1 MNNRD
6 HQIDKFLSKIGWHGV
21 PHSPL
26 AHDASF
32 RRYKRITTNGMSAV
46 LMDAPSPREDVRPF
60 IKVSHILTRLG
71 LSAPQIYA
79 KDLDVGF
86 LLLEDLGDAT
96 FSRLLNDGASA
107 EELYMLAI
115 DVLVE
120 LHRRIRKETLP
131 LDIASYAKEVFFE
144 EAALLVNWYL
154 PAVLKASATPAAQIS
169 YRKIWEELFAKEF
182 EVPTSLVLRD
192 FHVDNL
198 IFLKGRSGIRGC
210 GILDF
215 QDAVIGP
222 VSYDFVSLLQDAR
235 RDVSSSVVEKMHVR
249 YLEAFPMIDARA
261 FDVSSAILAAQRH
274 CKVLG
279 IFTRLRDRD
288 GKDTYLQH
296 TPRLWRLLE
305 QGLRNPVLARLK
317 DWFDEYIPKHL
328 RIIPAPRPPR

>member
-1 MNNRD
+1 MYIRD
-6 HQIDKFLSKIGWHGV
+6 SQIDKFLSKIGWHGV
-21 PHSPL
+21 PHSML
-26 AHDASF
+26 AQDASF
-32 RRYKRITTNGMSAV
+32 RRYKRITKNGMSAV
-46 LMDAPSPREDVRPF
+46 LMDAPPPQEDVRPF
-60 IKVSHILTRLG
+60 LKISHTLTRLG
-71 LSAPQIYA
+71 LSAPHVYG

-96 FSRLLNDGASA
+96 FSRLLTDGASPD
-107 EELYMLAI
+107 ELYMLAI
-115 DVLVE
+115 DVLIE
-120 LHRRIRKETLP
+120 LHRRLRKENLP
-131 LDIASYAKEVFFE
+131 NDLVSYAREMFFE
-144 EAALLVNWYL
+144 EAELLVNWYL
-154 PAVLKASATPAAQIS
+154 PAVLKASPLRAAQIS
-169 YRKIWEELFAKEF
+169 FHEIWEELFANKF

-198 IFLKGRSGIRGC
+198 ILLKGRSGIRGC

-235 RDVSSSVVEKMHVR
+235 RDVCSSVVEKMRTR
-249 YLEAFPMIDARA
+249 YLEAFPAIDPHA
-261 FDVSSAILAAQRH
+261 FDVSCTILAVQRH

-305 QGLRNPVLARLK
+305 QGLRNPVLSGLK
-317 DWFDEYIPKHL
+317 EWFDNYIPKHL
-328 RIIPAPRPPR
+328 RIIPAPRTPL